1 MQQIVSR
8 FGKVAGNSL
17 AKIRQRVASSVLKA
31 AHVLQPAHQDFDNLI
46 MGPAPGTS
54 GAGRAALHHA
64 HPEFS
69 RFMAGHPRIS
79 RFLAEHP
86 KLTHCALHAAHH
98 IPILD
103 HYVDLNVR
111 VPIALHIAPV
121 YNRRA
126 RMVPHGPRP
135 PGR

>member
-17 AKIRQRVASSVLKA
+17 AKIRQRVASSVQKA
-31 AHVLQPAHQDFDNLI
+31 AHVLQHAHPVFDNLI
-46 MGPAPGTS
+46 MGNAPGSS
-54 GAGRAALHHA
+54 GAERPALQHA

-98 IPILD
+98 IPVLD
-103 HYVDLNVR
+103 HYVDLNVH

-126 RMVPHGPRP
+126 RMVPRP
-135 PGR
+135 PAPGR

>member
-17 AKIRQRVASSVLKA
+17 AKVRQRVASSVRNA
-31 AHVLQPAHQDFDNLI
+31 AHVLQDFDHFIVGN
-46 MGPAPGTS
+46 ASART
-54 GAGRAALHHA
+54 GAERAALHHA
-64 HPEFS
+64 HPDFS
-69 RFMAGHPRIS
+69 RFMAEHPRIS

-86 KLTHCALHAAHH
+86 KATHFAFHAAHH
-98 IPILD
+98 IPVLEHYIDLD
-103 HYVDLNVR
+103 VR